1 MRNAFEIPS
10 NEIHMIFIYANRL
23 ADLFNHYD
31 YWLRMNADNQ
41 LHGKIAIRVVF
52 MFVLFDVYFF
62 SLLIL
67 LISTSIRPG
76 IFSACALPVTL
87 ISILWRTKIELSAHL
102 VKLML
107 HI

>member
-62 SLLIL
+62 SSYFAHIH
-67 LISTSIRPG
+67 IHSPG
-76 IFSACALPVTL
+76 HF
-87 ISILWRTKIELSAHL
+87 
-102 VKLML
+102 
-107 HI
+107 